1 MSASENGVRLMQG
14 DCLQR
19 LEELANESVDLVVTS
34 PPYDNLRE
42 YNGNIDQWTF
52 QKFQAIARQLW
63 RVLRQGGVIVWVV
76 NDATIRGSET
86 GTSFRQALYFQALG
100 FNIHD
105 TMIWVK
111 TGGGSVGSNLCYM
124 QNTEYMFVLS
134 KGKPKTVSL
143 IRDHENIHAGQKKT
157 GHGRRFANGVTNDE
171 NGKTRIIPAF
181 SKRNNWWYYPR
192 SRGYGGHPATFPEE
206 LAHDHILS
214 WSNPGDVVLDPFM
227 GSGTTGVACIKTG
240 RDFIGIELD
249 DAYFKIAE
257 QRILSEIPDKRD
269 VENTGNADADL
280 VKEVENTDE

>member
-1 MSASENGVRLMQG
+1 MSVSENGVRLMQG

-76 NDATIRGSET
+76 NDATIKGSET

-124 QNTEYMFVLS
+124 QNTEYMFVFS
-134 KGKPKTVSL
+134 KGKPKTVNL
-143 IRDHENIHAGQKKT
+143 IRDHENSHVGAKKT
-157 GHGRRFANGVTNDE
+157 GHGRRRADGSVNDE
-171 NGKTRIIPAF
+171 NGKTRFVPEF
-181 SKRNNWWYYPR
+181 SKRNNWWCFPR
-192 SRGYGGHPATFPEE
+192 SHGYGNHPATFP
-206 LAHDHILS
+206 LALARDHVLT
-214 WSNPGDVVLDPFM
+214 WSNAGDVVLDPFM
-227 GSGTTGVACIKTG
+227 GSGTTGVACIDSSRK
-240 RDFIGIELD
+240 FIGIEID
-249 DAYFKIAE
+249 PEYFAVARE
-257 QRILSEIPDKRD
+257 RLQAAQQGPETALSKP
-269 VENTGNADADL
+269 
-280 VKEVENTDE
+280 